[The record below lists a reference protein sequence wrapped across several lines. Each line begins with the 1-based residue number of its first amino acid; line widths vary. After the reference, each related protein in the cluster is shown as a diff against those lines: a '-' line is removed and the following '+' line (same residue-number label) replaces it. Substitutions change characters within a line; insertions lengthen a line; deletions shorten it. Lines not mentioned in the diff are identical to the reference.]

1 MTIPLTFVEPR
12 ATYRNPDTH
21 KYPFCPGCGH
31 SLVLDALNAA
41 LVKLQLDPHNVV
53 IVTDIG
59 CVGLS
64 DQYFETHAL
73 HGLHGRSVAYATGVK
88 LANPDLHVIVLMGD
102 GGCGI
107 GGHHLINAARRNI
120 GVTVLVFNNFNF
132 GMTGGQHSPTTPHG
146 ARTTTTRG
154 GNLERPLDIGATVAV
169 NGAAYVWR
177 GTAFDKELPDHIA
190 AAITTD
196 GFSLLDIWELCTAYF
211 VPHNDFSRK
220 EMVKLIDD
228 LQFPLGVLQKREYPE
243 LAREYRRVNAEQV
256 GRKTFAAKPIP
267 QNFSSNVREPTRI
280 VIAGA
285 AGGKIKSTAT
295 LLAQAAMR
303 CGLWCVQ
310 RDDYPV
316 TVSSGH
322 SVSEI
327 ILSPREIF
335 YTGIS
340 KPDHL
345 LILAPEGLNQVKSQL
360 AAMDE
365 TQRVYVIPE
374 LATQVET
381 RAQKIIFGGELAHA
395 NRKTFALSAVSAW
408 LQDTALLPLDALRE
422 TIRAGDNAERVQENL
437 RAVEWGNTNGA
448 SDFQESAPQTFQ

>member
-1 MTIPLTFVEPR
+1 MSMPITFIEPR
-12 ATYRNPDTH
+12 ATYRHPATH

-31 SLVLDALNAA
+31 TLVLEALNAA
-41 LVKLQLDPHNVV
+41 LVKLQLDPHKVV

-88 LANPDLHVIVLMGD
+88 LANPELHVIVLMGD

-146 ARTTTTRG
+146 AHTTTTRD

-177 GTAFDKELPDHIA
+177 GTAFDKDLPDQIA

-211 VPHNDFSRK
+211 VPNNDFSRK
-220 EMVKLIDD
+220 DMEKLIDE
-228 LQFPLGVLQKREYPE
+228 LQFPLGVLQTRAYPE
-243 LAREYRRVNAEQV
+243 LAREYRRVNAEQN
-256 GRKTFAAKPIP
+256 GRAPFSPKPIP
-267 QNFSSNVREPTRI
+267 QEFSSNVTQPTRI

-295 LLAQAAMR
+295 RLAQAAMR

-322 SVSEI
+322 SVSEVI
-327 ILSPREIF
+327 VSPREIF

-340 KPDHL
+340 KPDAL
-345 LILAPEGLNQVKSQL
+345 LLLAPEGLNQVKSQL
-360 AAMDE
+360 AAMDAS
-365 TQRVYVIPE
+365 QRVYVLPE
-374 LATQVET
+374 LAAPVDT
-381 RAQKIIFGGELAHA
+381 RAQKMIFGGDLARA
-395 NRKTFALSAVSAW
+395 QRKTFALSAVAAL
-408 LQDTALLPLDALRE
+408 LQNTALLPLDALRE
-422 TIRAGDNAERVQENL
+422 TIRANDTPPRVQESL
-437 RAVEWGNTNGA
+437 RAVDWGAEQLRLTTA
-448 SDFQESAPQTFQ
+448 E

>member
-1 MTIPLTFVEPR
+1 MFIELRTSYR
-12 ATYRNPDTH
+12 APDAH

-31 SLVLDALNAA
+31 TLVLDALNAA

-73 HGLHGRSVAYATGVK
+73 HGLHGRSVAYAAGVK

-132 GMTGGQHSPTTPHG
+132 GMTGGQHSPTSPHG
-146 ARTTTTRG
+146 AHTTTTRS

-169 NGAAYVWR
+169 NGAAHVWR
-177 GTAFDKELPDHIA
+177 GTAFDKDLPDQIA
-190 AAITTD
+190 RAITTD

-220 EMVKLIDD
+220 EMVNLIDE
-228 LQFPLGVLQKREYPE
+228 LQFPLGILQEKTYPE
-243 LAREYRRVNAEQV
+243 LAREYRRVNAEQI
-256 GRKTFAAKPIP
+256 GRAPFSANPIP
-267 QNFSSNVREPTRI
+267 QNFTSNVTEPARI

-285 AGGKIKSTAT
+285 AGAKIKSTAT

-303 CGLWCVQ
+303 CSLWCVQ

-340 KPDHL
+340 KPDAL
-345 LILAPEGLNQVKSQL
+345 LLLAPEGLNQVKSQL

-365 TQRVYVIPE
+365 TQRVYAIPE
-374 LATQVET
+374 LAAQIET
-381 RAQKIIFGGELAHA
+381 RAQKIIFGGDMAHA
-395 NRKTFALSAVSAW
+395 NRKTFALSALAAF
-408 LQDTALLPLDALRE
+408 LQNTALLPLDALRE
-422 TIRAGDNAERVQENL
+422 TIEASENAARVQDNL
-437 RAVEWGNTNGA
+437 RAVEWGIANLQFT
-448 SDFQESAPQTFQ
+448 QQP